1 MCRSRTLTQQGGVRK
16 TVNIGSKGWDLRSV
30 LSWCLFSIT
39 GSADPIS
46 IGFLPKKWQKLAKKS
61 NSLVTYI
68 FWAKIR
74 CCTSATKDKSICRS
88 IVLFAK
94 GKFVLNLI

>member
-1 MCRSRTLTQQGGVRK
+1 M
-16 TVNIGSKGWDLRSV
+16 NIGSKGWDLRSV
-30 LSWCLFSIT
+30 FSWCLFSIT
-39 GSADPIS
+39 GSALVVDPIS
-46 IGFLPKKWQKLAKKS
+46 IGFLPKRWQKLAKKS

-74 CCTSATKDKSICRS
+74 CCKTAIKNKSICNKS